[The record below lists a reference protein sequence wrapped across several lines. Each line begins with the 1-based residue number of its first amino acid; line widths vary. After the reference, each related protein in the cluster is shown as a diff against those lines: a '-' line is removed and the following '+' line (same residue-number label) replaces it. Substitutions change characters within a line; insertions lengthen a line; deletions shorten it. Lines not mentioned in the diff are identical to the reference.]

1 MPTIN
6 FDEFLLVSILFLSP
20 NLINYMGA
28 SIFHSQN
35 GNSLS
40 LDEVMEEILRFVQ
53 KHPERFYK
61 VVIGSDSAASN
72 HVSLITAITVW
83 RVGNG
88 AIHFWTRSELKTYHS
103 FRDRIWDEAIKSITL
118 AQEVRGRLGQE
129 LGDEFFWDGNEIHV
143 DAGRNGITRELVD
156 GVMGM
161 IRGYD
166 FEPVV
171 KPYSFGASSVAD
183 RHT

>member
-1 MPTIN
+1 MS
-6 FDEFLLVSILFLSP
+6 SI
-20 NLINYMGA
+20 
-28 SIFHSQN
+28 IFHNQTL
-35 GNSLS
+35 GTLS
-40 LDEVMEEILRFVQ
+40 LDEVVEEIFGFIQ

-61 VVIGSDSAASN
+61 VVIGSDSAASS

-88 AIHFWTRSELKTYHS
+88 AIHFWTRSEPKTYHS

-118 AQEVRGRLGQE
+118 AQEVRGRLQE
-129 LGDEFFWDGNEIHV
+129 RLGDEFFWDGNEIHV
-143 DAGRNGITRELVD
+143 DAGRNGISRELVD
-156 GVMGM
+156 GVIGM
-161 IRGYD
+161 IRGYN